1 MGGYN
6 LIMFD
11 IFHYV
16 EDLDLA
22 NEATVRKDCP
32 ICRGIKTFTASNR
45 DGFLVWNCYKAGC
58 KVHGGTQTH
67 MTVAD
72 IRARLMG
79 KQRASSELFTK
90 PEYIVSIRSANTEVQ
105 QWIQQWDLG
114 VELMWD
120 VKEDRIVF
128 PIYEGNV
135 MVDATGRAFGRRLP
149 KWKRYGSSAV
159 PYVVGRTNQ
168 AVIVE
173 DCMSA
178 AVVAQEISGGSGVAI
193 MGTSLSDGQYR
204 FLSRQKYSC
213 IVVALDPDA
222 LPKTLGMAKELHNVA
237 ETIKVLK
244 LNDDLKYRN
253 LEDINKLENMLWN

>member
-1 MGGYN
+1 
-6 LIMFD
+6 
-11 IFHYV
+11 
-16 EDLDLA
+16 
-22 NEATVRKDCP
+22 
-32 ICRGIKTFTASNR
+32 
-45 DGFLVWNCYKAGC
+45 
-58 KVHGGTQTH
+58 
-67 MTVAD
+67 
-72 IRARLMG
+72 
-79 KQRASSELFTK
+79 
-90 PEYIVSIRSANTEVQ
+90 
-105 QWIQQWDLG
+105 
-114 VELMWD
+114 MWD

-149 KWKRYGSSAV
+149 KWKRYGSSAI
-159 PYVVGRTNQ
+159 PYVVGDTNQ

-173 DCMSA
+173 DCISA
-178 AVVAQEISGGSGVAI
+178 AVVAQEISHGSGVAI

-237 ETIKVLK
+237 ETVKVLK

>member
-1 MGGYN
+1 
-6 LIMFD
+6 MFD
-11 IFHYV
+11 VLHYV

-22 NEATVRKDCP
+22 NEVTVRRDCP

-67 MTVAD
+67 MTAAD
-72 IRARLMG
+72 IRARLTG
-79 KQRASSELFTK
+79 KQNSRPELFAK
-90 PEYIVSIRSANTEVQ
+90 PEHVVSIRSANTAVQ
-105 QWIQQWDLG
+105 QWLHQWDLG

-128 PIYEGNV
+128 PIYDGNV
-135 MVDATGRAFGRRLP
+135 MVDATGRAFSRRLP
-149 KWKRYGSSAV
+149 KWKRYGNSSI
-159 PYVVGRTNQ
+159 PYVVGDTSHV
-168 AVIVE
+168 VIVE

-178 AVVAQEISGGSGVAI
+178 AVVAQEIQGGSGIAI
-193 MGTSLSDGQYR
+193 MGTSLSDGQKN
-204 FLSRQKYSC
+204 FMVRQEYTC

-237 ETIKVLK
+237 ENVKVLK
-244 LNDDLKYRN
+244 LKDDLKYRN
-253 LEDINKLENMLWN
+253 LEDIKKLENVLWN